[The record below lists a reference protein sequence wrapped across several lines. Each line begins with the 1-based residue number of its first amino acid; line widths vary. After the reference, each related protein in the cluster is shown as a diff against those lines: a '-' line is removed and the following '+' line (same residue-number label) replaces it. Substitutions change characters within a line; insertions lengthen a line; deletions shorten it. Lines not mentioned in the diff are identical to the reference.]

1 MFYIKI
7 QLITD
12 NFLLEKG
19 TQKILNHLLEI
30 KLNNYSKN
38 RNLKFYYPFYN
49 GKNPFKKLL
58 NYLSESFSC

>member
-30 KLNNYSKN
+30 KLNNYSKY
-38 RNLKFYYPFYN
+38 RNLKFYSIKLEKVL
-49 GKNPFKKLL
+49 KNSSFIFFKMHF
-58 NYLSESFSC
+58 N